1 MSMLRVSEGLWV
13 QGLPYRIK
21 GLNNQV
27 ESYKLAGHPVYDSTK
42 TPGRCQSSGRLRA
55 LGFRNPR

>member
-27 ESYKLAGHPVYDSTK
+27 ESYKL
-42 TPGRCQSSGRLRA
+42 
-55 LGFRNPR
+55 